1 MNTNLYEGRSKGNA
15 LTLNFLGQYCA
26 AVMVDMLHS
35 LSIEENSQD
44 KTKKVERST
53 PKVKEMLAARVTV
66 QNLVSDIQAWNL
78 EANVTMNDDEYG
90 CYNLVGHRYPELF
103 SSIGKWRDHCVE
115 CYGHDKTKESWR
127 HRK

>member
-1 MNTNLYEGRSKGNA
+1 
-15 LTLNFLGQYCA
+15 
-26 AVMVDMLHS
+26 MVDMLHS

-44 KTKKVERST
+44 KSKKVERST

-78 EANVTMNDDEYG
+78 EANMTGNDDEYG
-90 CYNLVGHRYPELF
+90 CYNLVGHRTPEMF
-103 SSIGKWRDHCVE
+103 SSIGSWRAHCVE
-115 CYGHDKTKESWR
+115 CYGHDRTKESWR